1 MDCTG
6 NLSIL
11 SLWLLKIYIPIV
23 TIFIASV
30 TELMVNP
37 FCFREDDSVHQ
48 IKETIENTI

>member
-37 FCFREDDSVHQ
+37 FSGRRFSASNQRDD
-48 IKETIENTI
+48 